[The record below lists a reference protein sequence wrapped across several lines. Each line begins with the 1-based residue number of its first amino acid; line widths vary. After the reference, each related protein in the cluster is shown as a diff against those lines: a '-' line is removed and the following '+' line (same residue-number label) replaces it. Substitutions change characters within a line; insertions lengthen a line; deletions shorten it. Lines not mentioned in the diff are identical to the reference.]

1 MEKLKKIISSKL
13 TINNGEYKKY
23 IIHLTTTQIHS
34 FYFRCHH
41 SKFFKEGEKINLNY
55 TKNNRRKPFV
65 VFLNESQI
73 KDVNK
78 AKRNQTKYTLL
89 LTYKQLKK
97 TCPFIIKINDK
108 IEEIKKLIKKSRIDK
123 KEDLIKS
130 KVHKS
135 KNKVDKKEDLIKQ
148 PKVDKKEDL
157 IKQPKV
163 HKSKKKVDKKEDL
176 IKQPKVHK
184 SKKKVDKKEDLI
196 KQPKKKIKNVS
207 SEDKEFGKVVDNSDY
222 FFNYEKLYNSLK
234 KFQSRKKKPNQ
245 KKSIFDVIRLPSPL
259 KI

>member
-1 MEKLKKIISSKL
+1 MEKKLKKILSSKL

-41 SKFFKEGEKINLNY
+41 SQFFKEGEKINLNY

-65 VFLNESQI
+65 VFLNKSQI

-108 IEEIKKLIKKSRIDK
+108 IEEIKKLIKKS
-123 KEDLIKS
+123 
-130 KVHKS
+130 
-135 KNKVDKKEDLIKQ
+135 KVDKKEDLIKKTK
-148 PKVDKKEDL
+148 P
-157 IKQPKV
+157 
-163 HKSKKKVDKKEDL
+163 KKKVDKKEDL
-176 IKQPKVHK
+176 IKQPKVYK
-184 SKKKVDKKEDLI
+184 KKDLIKKPKKPKKKVDKKEDLI
-196 KQPKKKIKNVS
+196 KQPKKPKKKIKTVS
-207 SEDKEFGKVVDNSDY
+207 SEDKALGKVVDNLN
-222 FFNYEKLYNSLK
+222 FFYNYENLYNSLK
-234 KFQSRKKKPNQ
+234 KFKSRKKKPNK
-245 KKSIFDVIRLPSPL
+245 KKSIFDVIKLHPPL
-259 KI
+259 RI

>member
-1 MEKLKKIISSKL
+1 MEKKLKKILSSKL

-41 SKFFKEGEKINLNY
+41 SQFFKEGEKINLNY

-65 VFLNESQI
+65 VFLNKSQI

-89 LTYKQLKK
+89 LSYKQLKK

-108 IEEIKKLIKKSRIDK
+108 IEEIKKLIKK
-123 KEDLIKS
+123 
-130 KVHKS
+130 
-135 KNKVDKKEDLIKQ
+135 

-157 IKQPKV
+157 IKQPK
-163 HKSKKKVDKKEDL
+163 K
-176 IKQPKVHK
+176 P
-184 SKKKVDKKEDLI
+184 KKKVDKKEDLI
-196 KQPKKKIKNVS
+196 KQPKKPKKKIKTVS
-207 SEDKEFGKVVDNSDY
+207 SEDKALGKVVDNLN
-222 FFNYEKLYNSLK
+222 FFYNYENLYNSLK
-234 KFQSRKKKPNQ
+234 KFKSRKKKPNE
-245 KKSIFDVIRLPSPL
+245 KKSIFDVIKLHPPL
-259 KI
+259 RI

>member
-1 MEKLKKIISSKL
+1 MEKKLKKILSSKL

-41 SKFFKEGEKINLNY
+41 SQFFKEGEKINLNY

-65 VFLNESQI
+65 VFLNKSQI

-108 IEEIKKLIKKSRIDK
+108 IEEIKKLIKKS
-123 KEDLIKS
+123 
-130 KVHKS
+130 
-135 KNKVDKKEDLIKQ
+135 KVDKKEDLIKKTK
-148 PKVDKKEDL
+148 P
-157 IKQPKV
+157 
-163 HKSKKKVDKKEDL
+163 
-176 IKQPKVHK
+176 
-184 SKKKVDKKEDLI
+184 KKKVDKKEDLI
-196 KQPKKKIKNVS
+196 KQPKKPKKKVDKKEDLIKQPKKPTKKIKTVS
-207 SEDKEFGKVVDNSDY
+207 SEDKALGKVVDNSN
-222 FFNYEKLYNSLK
+222 FFYNYENLYNSLK
-234 KFQSRKKKPNQ
+234 KFKSRKKKPNK
-245 KKSIFDVIRLPSPL
+245 KKSIFDVIRLHPPL